1 VPPRKPQTSF
11 SAKSVNKPPAKPKNT
26 DVRSREYLTAA
37 EIKRLKEASLKIG
50 RHGLRDWLMIT
61 MIYRHA
67 LRVGELVDLRWEQ
80 LDLSRSRFHVNRLKN
95 GDPSVH
101 YLEGDEI
108 RSLRKIRREYPECDF
123 VFSSERQGP
132 LTQRSLHH
140 IIARAGDAADIKF
153 PVHPHMLRHSKGYQL
168 ANRGEDTRAIQAYM
182 GHKNI
187 QHTVLY
193 AKLNAPRFKGF
204 GRD

>member
-1 VPPRKPQTSF
+1 
-11 SAKSVNKPPAKPKNT
+11 
-26 DVRSREYLTAA
+26 
-37 EIKRLKEASLKIG
+37 LKIG

-61 MIYRHA
+61 MLYRHA

-80 LDLSRSRFHVNRLKN
+80 LDLNRGRFRVNRLKN
-95 GDPSVH
+95 GVPSVH

-108 RSLRKIRREYPECDF
+108 LSLRKILREYQESDF
-123 VFSSERQGP
+123 VFSSERQGT
-132 LTQRSLHH
+132 LTQRSVHH
-140 IIARAGDAADIKF
+140 IIARAGDAAGIKF
-153 PVHPHMLRHSKGYQL
+153 PVHPHMLRHSKGHQL

-193 AKLNAPRFKGF
+193 GKLNARRFKGF